1 VYYSLVEKNNIIVYN
16 VQTKDSL
23 FFINKESEIE
33 WNDMLKKIQSNDQF
47 ILKNQDECT
56 TGSSF
61 YSNVDLTDMKISN
74 PKGSNRC
81 E

>member
-1 VYYSLVEKNNIIVYN
+1 MRK
-16 VQTKDSL
+16 KR
-23 FFINKESEIE
+23 IN
-33 WNDMLKKIQSNDQF
+33 LLGNDQF

-56 TGSSF
+56 SGSSF